1 MPITAGP
8 IYPGIKKGLVF
19 AIDPANKDSWAG
31 PTSDT
36 VNNLPA
42 YNSNISGSIFNDTS
56 GSFGISSSFAF
67 DGADDKIYCN
77 YNADLVSTDQ
87 TFSIWVSYNSLPT
100 SYGPNPF
107 ASYQEGVLGGWALH
121 IGMAGH
127 NYKPTFFSRGGG
139 NTEYVP
145 YGSAIST
152 NTWYNFVIIAKA
164 TAYGNGTANLVY
176 SIYQDT
182 VAIAT
187 NQTNTR
193 YTLPSTKGFQINN
206 KYNDLNQPYYGGG
219 NCNIGPTMIYN
230 RALSEGEILQ
240 NYNALKGRF
249 GLT

>member
-1 MPITAGP
+1 MAVVSGP
-8 IYPGIKKGLVF
+8 EFPGVKRGLVF
-19 AIDPANKDSWAG
+19 AVDPLNQESWAG
-31 PTSDT
+31 PDSNVT
-36 VNNLPA
+36 NNIPPL
-42 YNSNISGSIFNDTS
+42 SSTLSGSIYNDTS
-56 GSFGISSSFAF
+56 GSYGVSSSFAF
-67 DGADDKIYCN
+67 DGTDDKIPCN

-100 SYGPNPF
+100 SYGPCPF
-107 ASYQEGVLGGWALH
+107 ASYQEGGHAGWALH

-176 SIYQDT
+176 SIYQDA

-193 YTLPSTKGFQINN
+193 YTLPSTKGFQIND
-206 KYNDLNQPYYGGG
+206 KYNDSAYYGGG

-230 RALSEGEILQ
+230 RALSAGEILQ
-240 NYNALKGRF
+240 NYNQLKPRF
-249 GLT
+249 T